1 MNSRLTQAAYC
12 RTRHHGNS
20 ILFFPLRPPVPSI
33 TGRLIFPPLLP
44 RHVKIAGRPLAS
56 REESH
61 ASLMRPRPSH
71 RLQAYVA
78 ETPCSSLPCHRS
90 PMGIPLISV
99 FYSIFSSLF
108 LSLLTV
114 VRFSARSLS
123 GFRIDFSCGGFW
135 QQRENEEGGNGGRA
149 STYVT
154 T

>member
-99 FYSIFSSLF
+99 FYSIFF
-108 LSLLTV
+108 
-114 VRFSARSLS
+114 FSLS
-123 GFRIDFSCGGFW
+123 PSPHRRPFFRPISLRVSDRFFL
-135 QQRENEEGGNGGRA
+135 RRFLA
-149 STYVT
+149 AT
-154 T
+154 

>member
-20 ILFFPLRPPVPSI
+20 ILFFPLRPVLYNRPPHFS
-33 TGRLIFPPLLP
+33 PPLLP

-61 ASLMRPRPSH
+61 ASLMRPRPFH
-71 RLQAYVA
+71 RLEPRTWPRHLARVYRAAYGDSIDIGILFNFFS
-78 ETPCSSLPCHRS
+78 PLSLS
-90 PMGIPLISV
+90 L
-99 FYSIFSSLF
+99 SLF
-108 LSLLTV
+108 TIR

-135 QQRENEEGGNGGRA
+135 QPE
-149 STYVT
+149 
-154 T
+154 